1 MESNIF
7 KPGKK
12 YMERALQL
20 AANGAGFVSPNPM
33 VGAVIV
39 TPDGRIIGEG
49 WHRRFG
55 GPHAEVNAVNSVRKA
70 DAPLLPDSTI
80 YVTLEPCSHYGK
92 TPPCSKL
99 LIEKRLRRVVIG
111 SRDPFPLVSGRGVR
125 MLREAGIEVIEDFM
139 REECDRL
146 NRRFITAHTLFRPY
160 IQLKWAQSAD
170 GFMAAFGQDGSP
182 QPVVLSNPL
191 SLCAMHRERAM
202 TDAILVGNN
211 TARID
216 RPSLTVRHWA
226 GRNPRPVTFGAP
238 LDRDDRIALNPELSL
253 ADNMEWL
260 YKEEKI
266 TSLMVEGGPTT
277 LNNFIEADLADEIRV
292 EYSAITVGCGLP
304 APSVPAGFRATAAA
318 DFENS
323 RVVTYY

>member
-1 MESNIF
+1 
-7 KPGKK
+7 
-12 YMERALQL
+12 
-20 AANGAGFVSPNPM
+20 
-33 VGAVIV
+33 
-39 TPDGRIIGEG
+39 
-49 WHRRFG
+49 
-55 GPHAEVNAVNSVRKA
+55 
-70 DAPLLPDSTI
+70 
-80 YVTLEPCSHYGK
+80 
-92 TPPCSKL
+92 
-99 LIEKRLRRVVIG
+99 
-111 SRDPFPLVSGRGVR
+111 
-125 MLREAGIEVIEDFM
+125 
-139 REECDRL
+139 
-146 NRRFITAHTLFRPY
+146 
-160 IQLKWAQSAD
+160 
-170 GFMAAFGQDGSP
+170 
-182 QPVVLSNPL
+182 
-191 SLCAMHRERAM
+191 MHRERAM
-202 TDAILVGNN
+202 ADAILVGNN

-226 GRNPRPVTFGAP
+226 
-238 LDRDDRIALNPELSL
+238 DRIALNPELSL

>member
-1 MESNIF
+1 
-7 KPGKK
+7 
-12 YMERALQL
+12 
-20 AANGAGFVSPNPM
+20 
-33 VGAVIV
+33 
-39 TPDGRIIGEG
+39 
-49 WHRRFG
+49 
-55 GPHAEVNAVNSVRKA
+55 
-70 DAPLLPDSTI
+70 
-80 YVTLEPCSHYGK
+80 
-92 TPPCSKL
+92 
-99 LIEKRLRRVVIG
+99 
-111 SRDPFPLVSGRGVR
+111 
-125 MLREAGIEVIEDFM
+125 
-139 REECDRL
+139 
-146 NRRFITAHTLFRPY
+146 
-160 IQLKWAQSAD
+160 
-170 GFMAAFGQDGSP
+170 
-182 QPVVLSNPL
+182 
-191 SLCAMHRERAM
+191 MHRERAM